1 MSDYTFKFRSHEGT
15 GFDWPISYADIA
27 PYYERWSD
35 SSAWSAMT
43 MRSPTVL
50 RPGVRPAGLSKAELH
65 FKQVIEARWAMQ
77 RRWHG
82 LCS

>member
-1 MSDYTFKFRSHEGT
+1 
-15 GFDWPISYADIA
+15 
-27 PYYERWSD
+27 
-35 SSAWSAMT
+35 
-43 MRSPTVL
+43 
-50 RPGVRPAGLSKAELH
+50 LSKAELH